1 MYCFTAEQVPQYR
14 TGKMAVPNLVD
25 EEFSPGMGEVKFLTE
40 LIIFTDIPRSL
51 LLHVLFHD
59 VPIRNNLVPNVFS

>member
-1 MYCFTAEQVPQYR
+1 MAKQVPQYR

-25 EEFSPGMGEVKFLTE
+25 LEFCLGMGEVEFLTD
-40 LIIFTDIPRSL
+40 LSIFTYIPRSL

>member
-1 MYCFTAEQVPQYR
+1 MAEQVPQYR

-25 EEFSPGMGEVKFLTE
+25 LEFCPGMCEVEFLTD
-40 LIIFTDIPRSL
+40 LIILTDIPRSL

-59 VPIRNNLVPNVFS
+59 VQISHNLVPNVFS